1 MLPNIS
7 AMMWV
12 SVTRNF
18 IATIISLL
26 VGILIK
32 QKRMLRKVIK
42 KPARTYQKIVKP
54 AVEVVVE
61 CLK

>member
-1 MLPNIS
+1 
-7 AMMWV
+7 MMWV